1 MKKILIILLL
11 GSLLTGCNSIYNV
24 SGPQVYEVHYSN
36 TPIKVDGKLNEAIW
50 KKAKAL
56 TFKPIPRSLCTE
68 NGTVKIL
75 WDNKYVYVGAVF
87 RDSDIVQLSKQDWR
101 HYYRTGDLIEIFL
114 KPAEKRY
121 YWELYATPNGLKN
134 SLFFFSGGR
143 AGLYNRS
150 RYRIKEMLVA
160 ATCNG
165 TLNNEKDYDKEW
177 VVEIA
182 IPVKDLEKQGDK
194 IIPGKVWSF
203 LIGRYN
209 YSIHLDRKELTRTGT
224 PRSNN
229 FHHYRSWDK
238 LKFINP

>member
-1 MKKILIILLL
+1 MRKILIIFLL
-11 GSLLTGCNSIYNV
+11 GSLLTGCNSTHHPPKTRI
-24 SGPQVYEVHYSN
+24 YEVHYSS
-36 TPIKVDGKLNEAIW
+36 TPIKVDGKLDEPAW
-50 KKAKAL
+50 TKAKAL

-68 NGTVKIL
+68 NGRVKIL
-75 WDNKYVYVGAVF
+75 WNNKYVYVGAVLC
-87 RDSDIVQLSKQDWR
+87 DSDIVQLSKQDWR

-121 YWELYATPNGLKN
+121 YWELHATPNSLKN
-134 SLFFFSGGR
+134 SLFYFSGGR
-143 AGLYNRS
+143 AGLYDRS
-150 RYRIKEMLVA
+150 KYKIKEMLVA
-160 ATCNG
+160 ATCDG
-165 TLNNEKDYDKEW
+165 TLNNEKDYDKKW
-177 VVEIA
+177 VIEIA
-182 IPVKDLEKQGDK
+182 IPEKALERQGDK

-229 FHHYRSWDK
+229 FHHYKSWDR